1 MLSPEKSKISI
12 SVKVN
17 SEDKNRVTE
26 IFNGLGLNL
35 STAINIFIKKSIA
48 EGGLPFEV
56 RDPFYSEENQAELNQ
71 RFKKINNNQDIHSH
85 HLLSSEQKKE

>member
-1 MLSPEKSKISI
+1 MLSTEKSKISI

-26 IFNGLGLNL
+26 IFNSLGLNL

-56 RDPFYSEENQAELNQ
+56 RDPFYSEENQNE
-71 RFKKINNNQDIHSH
+71 R
-85 HLLSSEQKKE
+85 LLIIACKTHYN